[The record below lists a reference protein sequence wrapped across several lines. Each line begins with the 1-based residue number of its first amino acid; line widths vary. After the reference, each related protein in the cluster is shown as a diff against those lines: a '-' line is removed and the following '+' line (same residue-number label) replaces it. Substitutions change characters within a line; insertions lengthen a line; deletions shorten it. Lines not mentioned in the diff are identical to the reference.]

1 MKGYTLTTQSC
12 HGNNYSLREKVFS
25 GFWSGILVKMFSAIP
40 GGGGREGGER
50 GRGEGG
56 GKEGRWIIQ
65 REIESK
71 EHTTTYMYILSH
83 TSTQTRVVQFPF
95 HSFLPMVH
103 WDGMD
108 SGI

>member
-1 MKGYTLTTQSC
+1 MK
-12 HGNNYSLREKVFS
+12 E
-25 GFWSGILVKMFSAIP
+25 
-40 GGGGREGGER
+40 GGREGR
-50 GRGEGG
+50 G
-56 GKEGRWIIQ
+56 IVQ

-95 HSFLPMVH
+95 HSFLLMVH